1 MLHLLCAGGPTC
13 AKLNLPCRDCGG
25 TREITYTKL
34 CSVETLGRSARKR
47 TQRPVPR

>member
-25 TREITYTKL
+25 TRAITYTKL
-34 CSVETLGRSARKR
+34 RSVETLGCSAEER
-47 TQRPVPR
+47 TD